1 MTEFGD
7 IFASDLTTLVYV
19 IGSAASLSFYIVL
32 GAWRLGIFARPAADP
47 AVLATRPT
55 R

>member
-19 IGSAASLSFYIVL
+19 IGSAAFLSFYIVL
-32 GAWRLGIFARPAADP
+32 GAWRLGLFAPPVALP
-47 AVLATRPT
+47 PIPTTRTT